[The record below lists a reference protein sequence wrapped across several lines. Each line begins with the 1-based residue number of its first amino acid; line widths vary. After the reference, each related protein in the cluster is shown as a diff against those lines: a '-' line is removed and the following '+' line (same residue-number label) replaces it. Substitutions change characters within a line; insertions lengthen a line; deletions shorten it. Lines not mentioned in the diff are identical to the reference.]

1 MDVGSNTN
9 MQIIKEKKGSKSSY
23 ELKQKQHNNS
33 NNYYNNKN
41 NKKRRWKKKNKGEK
55 EKFELDIR

>member
-9 MQIIKEKKGSKSSY
+9 MQIIKEKEGSKSSY

-33 NNYYNNKN
+33 NNYNNN
-41 NKKRRWKKKNKGEK
+41 NTITTTKTTKKEDGKRKTK
-55 EKFELDIR
+55 E